1 MKALNLPSE
10 VTLVDIKKEPLD
22 APLLD
27 LLYAKTKSYKAL
39 LNTRAQKLKGV
50 DKQQL
55 TEANIKALLLEHYS
69 YLKRPVLVFND
80 QLFVG
85 NAPAT
90 VLAAKAALHE

>member
-1 MKALNLPSE
+1 MKELHLPSE
-10 VTLVDIKKEPLD
+10 VALVDIKKEPLD
-22 APLLD
+22 AALLD
-27 LLYAKTKSYKAL
+27 ILYAKTQSYKAL
-39 LNTRAQKLKGV
+39 LKTRAQNRKGV

-80 QLFVG
+80 HLFVG

-90 VLAAKAALHE
+90 ILAAKAALHE

>member
-27 LLYAKTKSYKAL
+27 LLYAKTQSYKAL

-69 YLKRPVLVFND
+69 YLKRPVLVIND

>member
-27 LLYAKTKSYKAL
+27 LLYAKTHSYKAL
-39 LNTRAQKLKGV
+39 LNTRAQKLKGI
-50 DKQQL
+50 DKQEL

>member
-27 LLYAKTKSYKAL
+27 LLYAKKQSYKAL